1 MWFLRKTFLTRI
13 MLNGR
18 NGKMGNT
25 IGSHRERWKS
35 NELHHP
41 SCLIQVSLS
50 MPYLIFSIS
59 KNLKQ
64 QTEEDPPS
72 VHYINWLKN
81 HGVSQVIRWDLL
93 NLPRIRSKHNEGVFS
108 YCLPVLWNKLP
119 VDLRSITSVHTFK
132 NRLKT
137 FFPRTDLHLTAVF
150 SLHALFLPFS
160 QS

>member
-1 MWFLRKTFLTRI
+1 MP
-13 MLNGR
+13 NGP

-59 KNLKQ
+59 KNLNQ

-81 HGVSQVIRWDLL
+81 HGVSQDLL
-93 NLPRIRSKHNEGVFS
+93 NLPRIRSKHVFS

-119 VDLRSITSVHTFK
+119 VDLRSIKSVHTFK

-137 FFPRTDLHLTAVF
+137 FFPCTDLHLTAVF
-150 SLHALFLPFS
+150 SLHVLFLPFS